1 MKLNYKLKQND
12 FLQHNLYEYSQN
24 NYKKFTNKFMFIY
37 AGIFL
42 VAGILSILSTNYFVA
57 FFFVTITIAI
67 IFITPSRLKDTFF
80 DNSLKKSKE
89 VDIDKVYYIILNED
103 SIELSS
109 DDFNI
114 KYNIDK
120 LKKIVE
126 VKISFYLIFES
137 QAIIIIPKLE
147 NFNITELKTVLL
159 DYSKKNSIK
168 FEDSIKWK
176 Y

>member
-42 VAGILSILSTNYFVA
+42 VAGILSILSTNYLVA
-57 FFFVTITIAI
+57 FFFVVITIAI

-103 SIELSS
+103 SIELSVLAP
-109 DDFNI
+109 I
-114 KYNIDK
+114 KQEYYSKFRLLIMR
-120 LKKIVE
+120 
-126 VKISFYLIFES
+126 LIFS
-137 QAIIIIPKLE
+137 LKLD
-147 NFNITELKTVLL
+147 I
-159 DYSKKNSIK
+159 YPGSI
-168 FEDSIKWK
+168 FPLV
-176 Y
+176 

>member
-42 VAGILSILSTNYFVA
+42 GAGILSILSTNYFVA
-57 FFFVTITIAI
+57 FFFVMITIAI
-67 IFITPSRLKDTFF
+67 IFITPSRLKDKFF
-80 DNSLKKSKE
+80 DESLKKSKA
-89 VDIDKVYYIILNED
+89 VDTDKIYYVILNED

-109 DDFNI
+109 DDFNT
-114 KYNIDK
+114 KFNLNL

-126 VKISFYLIFES
+126 VKIGFYLVLTS
-137 QAIIIIPKLE
+137 QILIIPKLE
-147 NFNITELKTVLL
+147 NFNIIELKSVLL
-159 DYSKKNSIK
+159 DYSIKNSIE